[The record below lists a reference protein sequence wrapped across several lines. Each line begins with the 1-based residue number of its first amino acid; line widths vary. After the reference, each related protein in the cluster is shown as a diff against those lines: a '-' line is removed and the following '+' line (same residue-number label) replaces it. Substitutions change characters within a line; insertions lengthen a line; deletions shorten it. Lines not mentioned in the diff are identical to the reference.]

1 VVEQRNPEK
10 KEETKVVKPLK
21 IRWIHQSLGIS
32 KQAYYQR
39 IKAGKIKAKRNE
51 RIMDIVKEVRKTK
64 PKTGTVKLY
73 VEIKPKLI
81 ENNIKLGRDALHN
94 LLKSKGMLIKRS
106 KRFHITTDSNHF
118 FYTSPNL
125 IKDLTIEH
133 SEQAFACDITYIKLD
148 WKHAYLALIIDLY
161 SKKIMG
167 YALDDNM
174 KVDLVK
180 RALKMAKQNC
190 IHKTASIVHH
200 SDRGKQYCCP
210 DYTNYAKKMGFVMS
224 TTQNSDPYENAV
236 AERINGIMKYEFGL
250 GNTIP
255 NLRIAQAMIKQA
267 VEIYNNDRIHW
278 SLDLKTPQEV
288 HLQYNKQEYKSYKKL
303 A

>member
-1 VVEQRNPEK
+1 MVDQRNPEK
-10 KEETKVVKPLK
+10 KEKTQKVKPLK
-21 IRWIHQSLGIS
+21 IRWIYESLGIS

-39 IKAGKIKAKRNE
+39 IKTREIKQKRNKKTL
-51 RIMDIVKEVRKTK
+51 DIVMEVRKIK
-64 PKTGTVKLY
+64 PKTGTAKLY
-73 VEIKPKLI
+73 KEIKPKLI
-81 ENNIKLGRDALHN
+81 ENNIKLGRDGLHN
-94 LLKSKGMLIKRS
+94 LLKSKGMLIKRTR
-106 KRFHITTDSNHF
+106 KFHITTDSNHY

-125 IKDLTIEH
+125 IKDLLIEH

-148 WKHAYLALIIDLY
+148 GKYAYLALIIDLY

-167 YALDDNM
+167 YALDENM

-180 RALKMAKQNC
+180 RALKMAMQNC
-190 IHKTASIVHH
+190 IHKPTSIIHH

-210 DYTNYAKKMGFVMS
+210 DYTNYAESLGFVMS
-224 TTQNSDPYENAV
+224 TTQQYDPYENAV
-236 AERINGIMKYEFGL
+236 AERINGIIKHEFGL